1 MLALKMNASSPEI
14 SLGKLYS
21 SSLRFHLCTIRITST
36 DQQRLR
42 QAPVLPAR
50 RQPLLLH
57 HLPVLEQQR
66 LHGRLDPLLRLVQGD
81 RLGEPHDLV
90 WVGLGEADVHPVA
103 DLVDQIQILV
113 VDLDIKP
120 RLKIMFREEG
130 FSLLGQTQ
138 LAVELVARSGRPET
152 CQRSS
157 EPAATLVGSEDAKV
171 LVHERI
177 LSCPPRPD
185 LCPGRKYQSCKS
197 TNPRSSR
204 EPAGAKKARISLE
217 IK

>member
-1 MLALKMNASSPEI
+1 MLALKMNSSSPEI
-14 SLGKLYS
+14 SLDKLYS
-21 SSLRFHLCTIRITST
+21 SSLRFHLRTIRITST
-36 DQQRLR
+36 GQQRLR
-42 QAPVLPAR
+42 QAPVLPPR

-103 DLVDQIQILV
+103 DLVNQIQILV
-113 VDLDIKP
+113 VDLDIEP

-138 LAVELVARSGRPET
+138 LAVELVARSGRSET
-152 CQRSS
+152 CQRSG
-157 EPAATLVGSEDAKV
+157 EPAATLVGSEDEV
-171 LVHERI
+171 L
-177 LSCPPRPD
+177 
-185 LCPGRKYQSCKS
+185 S
-197 TNPRSSR
+197 T
-204 EPAGAKKARISLE
+204 
-217 IK
+217 